1 MASKTT
7 RLAIGLREGSHG
19 PLRGLTPHGRR
30 NLRAGLGA
38 CFTLGI
44 NHGGKVEE
52 MTSAPEVKVAPKT

>member
-19 PLRGLTPHGRR
+19 PLRGWTAARSPQFEGRFGR
-30 NLRAGLGA
+30 MFALGV
-38 CFTLGI
+38 